1 VPGIGEQRQRPGQQ
15 AGCRFDRDIRHV
27 EADADCEGAVELG
40 APRTVGMAMR
50 VRVPMG
56 VGIDAGLSRFLRVLM
71 IWVRS
76 GLRHAAA
83 SATAGGWFLA
93 IDRIWCATARGHRKN
108 RVTVKT
114 A

>member
-1 VPGIGEQRQRPGQQ
+1 
-15 AGCRFDRDIRHV
+15 
-27 EADADCEGAVELG
+27 
-40 APRTVGMAMR
+40 MR
-50 VRVPMG
+50 VPVRV
-56 VGIDAGLSRFLRVLM
+56 VVGLSRLMRVLT
-71 IWVRS
+71 IGVQV

-83 SATAGGWFLA
+83 SATAGNWLLA